1 MSLKQQIDSIF
12 DWNLR
17 PNVLAEVYLTTEQF
31 NEVNEWLESNRQAE
45 RNRIFD
51 LIKNSFDWS
60 NVWLELSDSQLI
72 EFDPDIIV
80 EHLKNRKEFK

>member
-17 PNVLAEVYLTTEQF
+17 PNILSEVYLTTEQF
-31 NEVNEWLESNRQAE
+31 NEVNEWLEGNRQAE

-60 NVWLELSDSQLI
+60 NVWLELNDSQLI

-80 EHLKNRKEFK
+80 EHLKNRKEFN